1 MDWILSKMRLV
12 DVDDDSRVYFKNVQ
26 SYADCKLVIDNYKM
40 GVVCIYSLEPTNN
53 PDAQGMLNY
62 ICGGIYAL
70 GGDVSTVGESVFITR
85 GSPVLF

>member
-40 GVVCIYSLEPTNN
+40 GAVCIYSLEPTNN